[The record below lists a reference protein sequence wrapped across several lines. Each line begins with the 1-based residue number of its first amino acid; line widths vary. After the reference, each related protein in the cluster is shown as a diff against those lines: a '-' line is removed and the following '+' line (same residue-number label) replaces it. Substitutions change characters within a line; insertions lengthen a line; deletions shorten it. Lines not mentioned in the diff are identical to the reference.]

1 MKKLLLIFPLLF
13 TTMMFSTPV
22 HAEWD
27 SVGES
32 TEGDLF
38 YVDYGRIREHE
49 GYFYFWMLTNYLVP
63 KNGVL
68 SNEMYNRADCK
79 MFRLKTLSYN
89 FYPQQMAGGTA
100 DSYTPKAE
108 EDWVYPRPDSMNEKL
123 LKRVCS

>member
-1 MKKLLLIFPLLF
+1 MKKLLLIFSLLF
-13 TTMMFSTPV
+13 TTMMFSTPA

-27 SVGES
+27 PVGETQAGS
-32 TEGDLF
+32 FF

-49 GYFYFWMLTNYLVP
+49 GYFYFWMLTDYLVP
-63 KNGVL
+63 KGEVFSAAL
-68 SNEMYNRADCK
+68 YKKADCK
-79 MFRLKTLSYN
+79 MFRFKPLSYN